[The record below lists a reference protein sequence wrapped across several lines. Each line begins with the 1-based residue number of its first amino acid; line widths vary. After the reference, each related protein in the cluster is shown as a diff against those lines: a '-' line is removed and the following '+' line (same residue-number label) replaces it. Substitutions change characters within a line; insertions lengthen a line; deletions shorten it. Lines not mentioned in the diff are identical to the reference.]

1 MKKTILFL
9 FFLVFSLT
17 IWSQVRKNSDV
28 DINLLMNETQ
38 LTTNDPDMVNLIW
51 WIPKE
56 YWEIAFSED
65 PTITE
70 NQIGEMMQIMSDY
83 NVCAIVQ
90 GRMGLFGGVTYETA
104 EDLFKKTSMK
114 DHYGDSH
121 SPLERSDI
129 SADMNNFLD
138 IMKPIVANMLG
149 NMGENFVFLVFD
161 SKNSSNK
168 LVVDSYK
175 DHDFEIVLEGNESYK
190 FDLPFSALLEPKTC
204 PKDNEKLNGK
214 WNYCP
219 YHGEALNEQKAK

>member
-1 MKKTILFL
+1 MRKLVLLIFL
-9 FFLVFSLT
+9 FSFTS
-17 IWSQVRKNSDV
+17 WSQERKGGEV

-38 LTTNDPDMVNLIW
+38 LTTNNPDKVNLIW

-65 PTITE
+65 PTISE
-70 NQIGEMMQIMSDY
+70 EQISEMMEIMSNY

-90 GRMGLFGGVTYETA
+90 GKMGLFGGVTYESA
-104 EDLFKKTSMK
+104 EDLFVKTSMK

-121 SPLERSDI
+121 SPLERSEI
-129 SADMNNFLD
+129 SPDMNNFLD
-138 IMKPIVANMLG
+138 IMKPIIANMLG

-161 SKNSSNK
+161 SKNSSDK

-175 DHDFEIVLEGNESYK
+175 DHDFEIILAGDETYK
-190 FDLPFSALLEPKTC
+190 FDLPFSALLEPKIC
-204 PKDNEKLNGK
+204 SKDNAKLNGK

-219 YHGEALNEQKAK
+219 FHGRALTAQKNP